1 MTLYAGE
8 EFRITATAT
17 DFDLTSLTDDSVN
30 SVSIQIFNA
39 DAEEIVDTVMVWDE
53 DEGMWVYLWDTTG
66 LDAGGY
72 RYKITVTG
80 ADGKSSWEW
89 KRARLSRNPF

>member
-17 DFDLTSLTDDSVN
+17 DFDTTVLTEDNVVSVTVKIYDSALDEVL
-30 SVSIQIFNA
+30 
-39 DAEEIVDTVMVWDE
+39 DEPMVWDE
-53 DEGMWVYLWDTTG
+53 DEELWYYLWDTTG
-66 LDAGGY
+66 EDPGNY
-72 RYKITVTG
+72 RYKVTFVG

-89 KRARLSRNPF
+89 KRTRLARNPI